1 MRSGY
6 LFFIRKIVTDTS
18 HHGIYSIEPA
28 NGGITKTKLF
38 ALTNLTSEQLRQ
50 YLDILLTKK
59 ADRITC

>member
-1 MRSGY
+1 MATILES
-6 LFFIRKIVTDTS
+6 
-18 HHGIYSIEPA
+18 A